1 MRKLTF
7 ITDAFNKWILNI
19 LGVLFGIVSLITL
32 YQVFARYVLEN
43 PLSWSE
49 AVVRYTIIWI
59 VLLGTA
65 VALRKGMLISVE
77 TLHFLV
83 PETIKKILT
92 FIILFINIAFC
103 LFLILYGFDIVRN
116 LSSQESGALGISVS
130 WFYAALPIGGAI
142 ALINAIVSFIE
153 LIVGAE
159 QEGKDDSNI
168 VH

>member
-7 ITDAFNKWILNI
+7 ITDVFNKWILNI
-19 LGVLFGIVSLITL
+19 LAILFGIVSLITL
-32 YQVFARYVLEN
+32 YQVFARYVLGD

-65 VALRKGMLISVE
+65 VALRKGRLISVE

-83 PETIKKILT
+83 PKTIQKILT
-92 FIILFINIAFC
+92 IIILIINIAFC
-103 LFLILYGFDIVRN
+103 LFLILYGFDIMRN
-116 LSSQESGALGISVS
+116 LANQESGALGISVS
-130 WFYAALPIGGAI
+130 WFYAALPVGGVI
-142 ALINAIVSFIE
+142 ALINAVVSLIE

-159 QEGKDDSNI
+159 QEEKDDSSI